1 MEHSIKGQK
10 YLNFTRLIFL
20 KSRFSNSIY
29 HCCLQQFYFGFLR
42 DRKRYHFYEYTWSK
56 IEFHTI
62 AEFQYFILGLSK
74 RAQRDFPKEIFPKRF
89 SQRDFPKEILPKRLF
104 PKRLSQRDFPKET
117 FPKRFSQRDFP
128 KETFPKRLSQRDY
141 PKETFPKT
149 FPRDFPIETFQKR
162 LSQIDFSKEN
172 FPKRYS

>member
-74 RAQRDFPKEIFPKRF
+74 RAQRDFPKEIFPKR
-89 SQRDFPKEILPKRLF
+89 
-104 PKRLSQRDFPKET
+104 LSQK
-117 FPKRFSQRDFP
+117 DFP
-128 KETFPKRLSQRDY
+128 KETFPKRLSQRDFPEDISQRLSHRDF
-141 PKETFPKT
+141 PKETFSN
-149 FPRDFPIETFQKR
+149 R
-162 LSQIDFSKEN
+162 LF
-172 FPKRYS
+172 